1 MNEVSL
7 FRLYLMRAYY
17 LLIVVGLI
25 FTQWT
30 AIINHDSSMKLM
42 RGVGAC
48 LLGTVAVLSAL
59 GIRYPLKMIPVLL
72 FELIWKSIWLLAF
85 ALPLYTSGQMDAD
98 TSESVF
104 ACMMGV
110 ILTPLVI
117 PWKYVWSQYAVMPG
131 DRWK

>member
-1 MNEVSL
+1 MNEVTL

-42 RGVGAC
+42 RGVVAC

-72 FELIWKSIWLLAF
+72 FELVWKSIWLLAF
-85 ALPLYTSGQMDAD
+85 ALPVYTSGQMDAD

-104 ACMMGV
+104 ACLMGV

-117 PWKYVWSQYAVMPG
+117 PWKYVWRQYAVMPG